1 MAVKPTTEGGAVQ
14 GPLGHERSPRRERNP
29 AMYDVDDLADRVVPL
44 LDVAT
49 GATWYEEGNPV
60 DDAVVTL
67 CRLRRAAA
75 GGRGSTEAGD
85 AAVRDALGRAA
96 PGAVVWAL
104 SRAISYMDEQGYPEE
119 WEASR
124 AP

>member
-1 MAVKPTTEGGAVQ
+1 VQ
-14 GPLGHERSPRRERNP
+14 EPLGHERSPRRERNP
-29 AMYDVDDLADRVVPL
+29 AMYDIDDLAESVVPL
-44 LDVAT
+44 LEVAT

-60 DDAVVTL
+60 DDAVVAL

-104 SRAISYMDEQGYPEE
+104 SRAISYMDERGYPEE

-124 AP
+124 RRY

>member
-1 MAVKPTTEGGAVQ
+1 
-14 GPLGHERSPRRERNP
+14 
-29 AMYDVDDLADRVVPL
+29 MYDVDDLADRVVPL

-75 GGRGSTEAGD
+75 GGRGITEAGD

-104 SRAISYMDEQGYPEE
+104 SRAISYMDEHGYPEE